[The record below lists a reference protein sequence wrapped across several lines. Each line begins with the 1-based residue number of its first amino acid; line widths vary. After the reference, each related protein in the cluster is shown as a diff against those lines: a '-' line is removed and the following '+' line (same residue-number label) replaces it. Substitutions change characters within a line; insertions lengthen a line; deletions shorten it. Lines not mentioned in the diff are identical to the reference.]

1 MDDAAVFFT
10 AMVPV
15 LELRAAIPL
24 GFSLDLPPFRTFLLA
39 VAGNLV
45 PVPFIILL
53 IRRVFRW
60 LKTHSRLRG
69 RIEALESKA
78 HLKGRLVRKYRTLGL
93 CLLVAVPL
101 PGTGAWTGALVAA
114 MLDIRLRSAL
124 PAIVL
129 GVLIAGCVVMGAV
142 YGLVTVVVK

>member
-24 GFSLDLPPFRTFLLA
+24 GFSLDLPPLRTFLLA
-39 VAGNLV
+39 VAGNLI

-53 IRRVFRW
+53 IRRIFKW
-60 LKTHSRLRG
+60 LKTIPWWRSKVSR
-69 RIEALESKA
+69 LESKA
-78 HLKGRLVRKYRTLGL
+78 ETKGELVRKYRVLGL

-114 MLDIRLRSAL
+114 MLDIRLKNAL

-129 GVLIAGCVVMGAV
+129 GVLIAGCLVMGASL
-142 YGLVTVVVK
+142 GVVSVME